1 MSTPIFPYDFYS
13 IMVAMLDAGGAILVG
28 ERLLILRK
36 NAGLTQD
43 ELAYILKINKHSISS
58 YERDKSEPPDA
69 IKIEI
74 AKYFH
79 VSIDYLL
86 GLTNDPNP
94 HSVTHPVILLPDDFP
109 EWAMRSLND
118 YTEFLTGKYLSD
130 RREEGSG

>member
-1 MSTPIFPYDFYS
+1 M
-13 IMVAMLDAGGAILVG
+13 VG

-74 AKYFH
+74 AKYFD

-94 HSVTHPVILLPDDFP
+94 HRVVHPVMFLPDDLP
-109 EWAMRSLND
+109 KNVMQSLND
-118 YTEFLTGKYLSD
+118 YAEFLIDKYVP
-130 RREEGSG
+130 R